1 MRDIA
6 LALFVAALL
15 PLAFKRPWVGALMF
29 AWVSIMNPHKLA
41 WGFANNF
48 PWAQLIA
55 VVTLLGFLFSHRE
68 RKSFP
73 LTGLTVVYM
82 SLMVWMTVTSFFAL
96 GIPEWVQGRW
106 FYVMKIHLMVLVT
119 LMLIRERK
127 HIEWLVWVVVVSVGF
142 YGIKGGAFTIASGGG
157 ARVWGPPG
165 GMIEDNNALAVAL
178 VMMVPL
184 FFYLIITS
192 SRRAVKVGLGL
203 GLVLMA
209 FAVLGTQSR
218 GALVALLAMAAVL
231 GLKSK
236 RPVIASLVIAA
247 AMLAGVAFMPETWS
261 NRMDTIKSYQ
271 ADSSAMT
278 RIYTWITLWNLTL
291 DRPYVGG
298 GFGTDTL
305 SVFRRYAPTEAPFN
319 IYTGTVWVAHSIY
332 FQALGEHGFPGLML
346 YLALGFMTWR
356 MAARTIKQTQNDP
369 EFSNWAPLLMRMT
382 QVSLIGFASG
392 GAFLSL
398 MHLDVIF
405 YLMAIIVVTDATV
418 REAQKARAKPVPGWG
433 VRATPDTAAERPAL
447 DRPSSPRPA
456 PDRPAPSGPWPGVR
470 T

>member
-1 MRDIA
+1 MRDII

-15 PLAFKRPWVGALMF
+15 PMAFKRPWVGALMF

-41 WGFANNF
+41 WGFAHNF

-55 VVTLLGFLFSHRE
+55 VVTLVGFVFAHKE
-68 RKSFP
+68 RKPFP

-82 SLMVWMTVTSFFAL
+82 LLMVWMTVSSFFAMGL
-96 GIPEWVQGRW
+96 PEWVMNRW
-106 FYVMKIHLMVLVT
+106 IFVMKIHVMVLVT

-127 HIEWLVWVVVVSVGF
+127 QIELLVWVVVASVGF
-142 YGIKGGAFTIASGGG
+142 FGIKGGAFTIISGGG
-157 ARVWGPPG
+157 GRVWGPPG

-178 VMMVPL
+178 VMMLPL
-184 FFYLIITS
+184 MFYLLQTS
-192 SRRAVKVGLGL
+192 SRRVVKLGLGL

-218 GALVALLAMAAVL
+218 GALVALLAMGAML

-236 RPVIASLVIAA
+236 HPIRASLVIAFA
-247 AMLAGVAFMPETWS
+247 VLVGVGFMPDSWS

-278 RIYTWITLWNLTL
+278 RIYTWITLWNLSL
-291 DRPYVGG
+291 DRPFVGG

-305 SVFRRYAPTEAPFN
+305 TIFRRYAPTEPPFN
-319 IYTGTVWVAHSIY
+319 VFTGTVWVSHSIY
-332 FQALGEHGFPGLML
+332 LQALGEHGFPGLML
-346 YLALGFMTWR
+346 YLMLGFGTWR
-356 MAARTIKQTQNDP
+356 MAAHTIKQTQNDA
-369 EFSNWAPLLMRMT
+369 EFSTWVPMLMRMS

-405 YLMAIIVVTDATV
+405 YIMAIIVVTAATV
-418 REAQKARAKPVPGWG
+418 RETQKARLKQLPMPTSAAPFPVP
-433 VRATPDTAAERPAL
+433 PAG
-447 DRPSSPRPA
+447 PA
-456 PDRPAPSGPWPGVR
+456 PTGAWPGVR